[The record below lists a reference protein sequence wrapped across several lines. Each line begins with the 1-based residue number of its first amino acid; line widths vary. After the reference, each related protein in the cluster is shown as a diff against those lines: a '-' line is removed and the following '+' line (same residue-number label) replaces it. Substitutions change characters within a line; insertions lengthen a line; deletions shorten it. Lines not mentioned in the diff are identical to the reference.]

1 MIPRPLIPHHTAT
14 RHAMDYDTT
23 TDIAA
28 LEAELD
34 ALLAADAAMHQRL
47 DALLAQPVV
56 IHSISGRLAAL
67 QQVAAEH
74 TAALDA
80 IEAEQVAISAQLD

>member
-1 MIPRPLIPHHTAT
+1 
-14 RHAMDYDTT
+14 MDHDTTT

-34 ALLAADAAMHQRL
+34 ALLTEDAAMHQRV

-56 IHSISGRLAAL
+56 IRSVSGRLADL

-80 IEAEQVAISAQLD
+80 IEAEQAAIAAQLDELGL

>member
-1 MIPRPLIPHHTAT
+1 MEHT
-14 RHAMDYDTT
+14 TT

-34 ALLAADAAMHQRL
+34 ALLAEDAAIRQRV

-56 IHSISGRLAAL
+56 IHSISGQMAAL
-67 QQVAAEH
+67 QRVAAEH

-80 IEAEQVAISAQLD
+80 IEAEQAAIAAQLD